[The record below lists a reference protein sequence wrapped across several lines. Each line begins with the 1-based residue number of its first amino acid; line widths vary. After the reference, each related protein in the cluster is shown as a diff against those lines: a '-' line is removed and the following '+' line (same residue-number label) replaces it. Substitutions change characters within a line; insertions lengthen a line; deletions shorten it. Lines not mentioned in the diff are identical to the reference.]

1 MNSTTRTALR
11 LLVAT
16 PIAVSA
22 IAFGSGTAHADGIP
36 AGPGVI
42 VAPPP
47 SGDPTPDGPGEIVLP
62 EPKPEPKP
70 QGPDDLE
77 QPEPEPKPDPKPQGP
92 GDITNPDDG
101 EDPKPHGPDD
111 IAHPEDGDD
120 PKPQGPD
127 DLAIPEPQDGPE
139 DKPAQPGSKP
149 GPQADAPVQEAP
161 VVEVAAQDAVDVPSR
176 IDAGAGSALAAEEE
190 QGVDL
195 MWVLAGGGVLTAAGS
210 VLARQRLAR
219 RTR

>member
-22 IAFGSGTAHADGIP
+22 IAFGSATAHADGIP

-70 QGPDDLE
+70 QGPGDIAN
-77 QPEPEPKPDPKPQGP
+77 PEPKPDPKPHGP

-111 IAHPEDGDD
+111 LAQPEDGDD
-120 PKPQGPD
+120 PKPHGPD
-127 DLAIPEPQDGPE
+127 DLAVPDPQEGPE
-139 DKPAQPGSKP
+139 DKPAQPGSEP
-149 GPQADAPVQEAP
+149 GPQDDAPVQEAP
-161 VVEVAAQDAVDVPSR
+161 VVEVAEQGAVDVPTR
-176 IDAGAGSALAAEEE
+176 IDAGAGAALAADEE